1 MRDFLVEYGSLRFA
15 LDRQDYRRRGKHGF
29 IASALLLGWY
39 LLVMMILLPIAA
51 VQLVVE
57 AGEELRE
64 AKRDP
69 AHRGR
74 IVSGRRRQ
82 PDE

>member
-39 LLVMMILLPIAA
+39 LLVMTILLPIAA
-51 VQLVVE
+51 LQLIVE
-57 AGEELRE
+57 ASDDLRG
-64 AKRDP
+64 ATRDP
-69 AHRGR
+69 K
-74 IVSGRRRQ
+74 SGG
-82 PDE
+82 